1 MLAWATLNYCDATYP
16 AIVGLHSSA
25 PIPPSPVPAG
35 PWPHTDIPTTQMW
48 VPGIVTSNKFTTT
61 VFHHF
66 GQLTLDGHDVGY
78 LIPHITVGPP
88 SIQLP
93 IVIAFSSRAMN
104 FTASTVEANG
114 AGVSTAMPLPMMV
127 CMDPVSPPLAFSFA
141 SLASTTFVGLTMGDI
156 CAGIAGIVCSIGID
170 AICGWSDIKDLAG
183 GNTMMQTWKKTL
195 GPERVFTLLNRG
207 KIFYKNFSFSRRW
220 KLYSKQI
227 WKNSALRQ
235 EFLEKLI
242 LGDDMKKWVVKTT
255 LKPATSASKS
265 IAQDLGDN
273 GELKDGVEITMGV
286 ESSPLWGV
294 GAEFK
299 AENVDRGGSYEGDPS
314 ASIKYGPGVF
324 QQEHSTKADEPGAEE
339 GGNYFTESA
348 KGYKALLWGPEL

>member
-88 SIQLP
+88 SVQLP
-93 IVIAFSSRAMN
+93 IVIAFSSRGMN
-104 FTASTVEANG
+104 FVASTVQGNG
-114 AGVSTAMPLPMMV
+114 KGVSTAMPLPMMV

-156 CAGIAGIVCSIGID
+156 VAGIINIGFSMTID
-170 AICGWSDIKDLAG
+170 AICGWSDIKALKNGETAL
-183 GNTMMQTWKKTL
+183 QTWKKTVSPKQL
-195 GPERVFTLLNRG
+195 FKLQGSWKRFYARSFTN
-207 KIFYKNFSFSRRW
+207 RW
-220 KLYSKQI
+220 KVYTKMM
-227 WKNSALRQ
+227 WKNKDLRK
-235 EFLEKLI
+235 EFVEKLI
-242 LGDDMKKWVVKTT
+242 LGDDAKKWWLKTRVNP
-255 LKPATSASKS
+255 LKSVSTGLG
-265 IAQDLGDN
+265 QDIGDN
-273 GELKDGVEITMGV
+273 GTVTETPDITYIKVEG
-286 ESSPLWGV
+286 SPLMGAGV
-294 GAEFK
+294 SVTG
-299 AENVDRGGSYEGDPS
+299 ENTDDGGRELN
-314 ASIKYGPGVF
+314 AAATLGPGVF
-324 QQEHSTKADEPGAEE
+324 QGEASTKAEEPGGDDE